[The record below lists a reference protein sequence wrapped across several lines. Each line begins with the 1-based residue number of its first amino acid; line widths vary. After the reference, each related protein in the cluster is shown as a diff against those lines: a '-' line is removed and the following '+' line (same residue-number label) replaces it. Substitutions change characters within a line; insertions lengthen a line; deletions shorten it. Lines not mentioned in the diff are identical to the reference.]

1 VKKKTVY
8 VTQPSLPPL
17 EEYIPYLK
25 QIWESKHVT
34 NNGPF
39 HQKFEAE
46 LCHFLGGKYCNLFCN
61 GTLALILALKALE
74 ITGEVITTPFTFV
87 ATSNAIKWVGAEPV
101 FCDITESDYN
111 IDVAKIE
118 ELISPKTTAILAVH
132 VYGNPCDVYEI
143 ERIAKKHN
151 LRVIYDA
158 AHAFNVKI
166 NNEPVT
172 NFGDLSILSFHGTKL
187 FHTFEGGATITNSS
201 ELKDKIDKL
210 KNFGFQSE
218 ESVFEVGINAKM
230 NELQASMGL
239 LNLDYVESEIKRRKE
254 IVHTY
259 MQELS
264 DIEGITCNKYKDNVD
279 YSYAYFPIMLDEDKF
294 GLSRNALYENLKKE
308 SIYSRKYFYP
318 LLTDFHPYLKSVRN
332 KTIGKSIHL
341 SNNILC
347 LPLFKELAKDEIIRI
362 CKAVRDIQQASML

>member
-1 VKKKTVY
+1 MKRKPIY

-17 EEYIPYLK
+17 KEYLPYLE
-25 QIWESKHVT
+25 QIWESKFVT

-46 LCHFLGGKYCNLFCN
+46 LCRFLEAKYCNLFCN
-61 GTLALILALKALE
+61 GTLALMLALKALN
-74 ITGEVITTPFTFV
+74 IKGEVITTPFTFV
-87 ATSNAIKWVGAEPV
+87 ATSNAIKWVDAEPV
-101 FCDITESDYN
+101 FCDISEDDFN
-111 IDVAKIE
+111 IDVNQIE
-118 ELISPKTTAILAVH
+118 PLITEKTTAILAVH
-132 VYGNPCDVYEI
+132 VYGNPCNVYEI
-143 ERIAKKHN
+143 EEIAKKHN
-151 LRVIYDA
+151 LKVIYDA

-166 NNEPVT
+166 NNEPVI
-172 NFGDLSILSFHGTKL
+172 NFGDASILSFHGTKL
-187 FHTFEGGATITNSS
+187 FHTFEGGATITNNP

-254 IVHTY
+254 IVYIY

-264 DIEGITCNKYKDNVD
+264 DIEGLTFNKYKDNVD
-279 YSYAYFPIMLDEDKF
+279 YSYAYFPVMLDEDKF
-294 GLSRNALYENLKKE
+294 GLSRNMLYENLKKE
-308 SIYSRKYFYP
+308 FIYSRKYFYP

-332 KTIGKSIHL
+332 KTIEKSIGL

-347 LPLFKELAKDEIIRI
+347 LPLFKKLTNSEVIRI
-362 CKAVRDIQQASML
+362 CKAVRDIQQASKL